1 LLALRNLSNE
11 AVKMITERGT
21 SECLSILGVMK
32 QILAA
37 AKYSGGLFCFVFL
50 ATEKNEGLLKL

>member
-1 LLALRNLSNE
+1 LLALKNLSNG

-21 SECLSILGVMK
+21 SECLIILGAMK
-32 QILAA
+32 QILAT

-50 ATEKNEGLLKL
+50 AIEKNEGLLKF